1 MGNGKHIA
9 YRYSVDTMGG
19 KQEIENNIHTSFF
32 PGDFC
37 GIGHGNSSRTKCVEI
52 LESACEAPLFFV
64 FLPSNDYSMAL
75 QDKYINPFTDFGFK
89 KLFGSEPNK
98 DLLIDFLNQVLPGK
112 HKIKDLSYA
121 RTEQLGNTEADRKAI
136 FDLYCIGENGER
148 FIVEMQKAK
157 QNFFKDRSVYYS
169 SFPIQEQAKKGDWNY
184 QLAAV
189 YMVGI
194 LDFTF
199 SEDETE
205 QEVRHEVQ
213 MKDQKCRVFYHK
225 LMYIYLEMP
234 NFSKAEGD
242 LQTNFDKW
250 MYVLQQLPYL
260 QNRPQAL
267 QDRVFQKLFEA
278 AEIAK
283 FTPDEKNKYEESL
296 KYYRDLKNVVDTSF
310 DEGKAEGKA
319 EGKEERNIEIARQMK
334 SEGEP
339 VEKIVR
345 FTGLTLEEIGR
356 L

>member
-1 MGNGKHIA
+1 
-9 YRYSVDTMGG
+9 
-19 KQEIENNIHTSFF
+19 
-32 PGDFC
+32 
-37 GIGHGNSSRTKCVEI
+37 
-52 LESACEAPLFFV
+52 
-64 FLPSNDYSMAL
+64 MAL

-98 DLLIDFLNQVLPGK
+98 DLLIDFLNQVLPGR
-112 HKIKDLSYA
+112 HKIKDLTYA

-157 QNFFKDRSVYYS
+157 QNYFKDRSVYYS

-184 QLAAV
+184 QLSAV

-199 SEDETE
+199 SEDEAAK
-205 QEVRHEVQ
+205 EVRHEVQ
-213 MKDQKCRVFYHK
+213 LKDQECRVFYDK
-225 LMYIYLEMP
+225 LTYIYLEMP
-234 NFSKAEGD
+234 NFNKAETE
-242 LQTNFDKW
+242 LQDNFDKW

-260 QNRPQAL
+260 QSRPPAL
-267 QDRVFQKLFEA
+267 QERVFQKLFEA

-283 FTPDEKNKYEESL
+283 FTPDEKVKYEESL

-310 DEGKAEGKA
+310 DEGKAE
-319 EGKEERNIEIARQMK
+319 RSVEIARQMK

-339 VEKIVR
+339 IEKIVR
-345 FTGLTLEEIGR
+345 FTGLTAEEIEK

>member
-1 MGNGKHIA
+1 MP
-9 YRYSVDTMGG
+9 
-19 KQEIENNIHTSFF
+19 ENAHDAT
-32 PGDFC
+32 
-37 GIGHGNSSRTKCVEI
+37 
-52 LESACEAPLFFV
+52 LFSV
-64 FLPSNDYSMAL
+64 FLLSKDHSMAL

-98 DLLIDFLNQVLPGK
+98 DLLIDFLNQVLPVK
-112 HKIKDLSYA
+112 HKIKDLTYA
-121 RTEQLGNTEADRKAI
+121 RTEQLGNSEADRKAI

-199 SEDETE
+199 SEDDAAR
-205 QEVRHEVQ
+205 EVRHEVQ
-213 MKDQKCRVFYHK
+213 LKDQKCRVFYDK
-225 LMYIYLEMP
+225 LTYIYLEMP
-234 NFSKAEGD
+234 NFSKAEED
-242 LQTNFDKW
+242 LQSNFDKW
-250 MYVLQQLPYL
+250 MFVLQQLPYL
-260 QNRPQAL
+260 QNRPHAL

-310 DEGKAEGKA
+310 DEGKAE
-319 EGKEERNIEIARQMK
+319 RSIEIARQMK
-334 SEGEP
+334 SEGESI
-339 VEKIVR
+339 EKIVR
-345 FTGLTLEEIGR
+345 FTGLSAEDIEKL
-356 L
+356 

>member
-1 MGNGKHIA
+1 MPLERA
-9 YRYSVDTMGG
+9 
-19 KQEIENNIHTSFF
+19 
-32 PGDFC
+32 
-37 GIGHGNSSRTKCVEI
+37 SR
-52 LESACEAPLFFV
+52 
-64 FLPSNDYSMAL
+64 AL

-98 DLLIDFLNQVLPGK
+98 DLLIDFLNQVLPDK
-112 HKIKDLSYA
+112 HKIKDLTYA

-157 QNFFKDRSVYYS
+157 QNYFKDRSVYYS

-189 YMVGI
+189 YTVSI
-194 LDFTF
+194 LDFIF
-199 SEDETE
+199 SADESSS
-205 QEVRHEVQ
+205 EVRHEVQ
-213 MKDQKCRVFYHK
+213 LRDQKCRVFYDK
-225 LMYIYLEMP
+225 LTYIYLEMP
-234 NFSKAEGD
+234 HFNKVEAD
-242 LQTNFDKW
+242 LQSNFDKW

-283 FTPDEKNKYEESL
+283 FTPEEKVKYEESL
-296 KYYRDLKNVVDTSF
+296 QYYRDLKNVVDTSY
-310 DEGKAEGKA
+310 DEGKAEGKQ
-319 EGKEERNIEIARQMK
+319 EEKYEIARQMK
-334 SEGEP
+334 SEGEAI
-339 VEKIVR
+339 EKIIR
-345 FTGLTLEEIGR
+345 YTGLTMEEIEK